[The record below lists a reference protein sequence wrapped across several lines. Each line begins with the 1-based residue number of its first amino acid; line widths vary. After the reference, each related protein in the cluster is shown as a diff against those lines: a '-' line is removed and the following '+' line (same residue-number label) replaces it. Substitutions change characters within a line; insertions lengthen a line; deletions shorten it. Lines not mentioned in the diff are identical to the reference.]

1 MEPHGLQG
9 DLGGIVLRES
19 PIQIKECV
27 RPREKSDSLFNQ
39 SIHIQLQIESNCLS
53 SIFLVLV
60 NQSVAFESSQ
70 ESQVGMPLSA
80 SQ

>member
-1 MEPHGLQG
+1 MVKLPPLQMGPIGLEGLLVPHQ
-9 DLGGIVLRES
+9 DLKES
-19 PIQIKECV
+19 LTQNKKWN

-60 NQSVAFESSQ
+60 NQSVA
-70 ESQVGMPLSA
+70 
-80 SQ
+80 